1 MLFVLPYHYHQYQQ
15 SPSRLMAGTRCPPPR
30 STRFFYCCCFCWPED
45 RAPCPHPMHAPGTSR
60 SAGQGCAAL
69 HAPAATASPTLK
81 KRRSDPKVSPTAELK
96 ILSAT
101 DPNGLASTS
110 CTHAAK
116 SSHLAIQ
123 IDEQQLCSN
132 ISQQLYACVPRCFF
146 CPGLSSAPTARP
158 DRSCRSP

>member
-1 MLFVLPYHYHQYQQ
+1 MHA
-15 SPSRLMAGTRCPPPR
+15 AGT
-30 STRFFYCCCFCWPED
+30 S
-45 RAPCPHPMHAPGTSR
+45 G

-69 HAPAATASPTLK
+69 HAPATTASPTLK

-116 SSHLAIQ
+116 FSHFIWQ
-123 IDEQQLCSN
+123 SKSMNSYICSN
-132 ISQQLYACVPRCFF
+132 ISQQLYMHVYLDVSFVQDFLQLRQRVQ
-146 CPGLSSAPTARP
+146 TARV
-158 DRSCRSP
+158 DRRDGCKNRTRFDHMMT